1 MKRSISLLAC
11 LIFTALLPLAL
22 NAQDNDLKINLNPG
36 GKNRDKAGQRTSF
49 SSHFGFGPTF
59 VSTISKVFDG
69 TYYPEFKPF
78 SSWSSDLGLHVRS
91 RLGGPKS
98 QVGISLGLT
107 WRYLNIE
114 TDQGAFTR
122 DMFPGEYRY
131 TDGGGNVDYRN
142 TELNVHTLSIPLL
155 LDFTGKKWGFAAG
168 GFFGWRVGNSSE
180 VDFKDG
186 KLLTDVTVRDE
197 FGLNKTVYG
206 LTAQLGHKRVRLY
219 ANYFLS
225 NLFAENEPYDFRIT
239 QVGLCFQ

>member
-1 MKRSISLLAC
+1 MKRSISPLAC

-22 NAQDNDLKINLNPG
+22 NAQDNDLNINLNPG
-36 GKNRDKAGQRTSF
+36 GKKRDKAGQRTSF
-49 SSHFGFGPTF
+49 SSLFGFGPTF
-59 VSTISKVFDG
+59 VSSQNEAAG
-69 TYYPEFKPF
+69 TFYPEIKPF
-78 SSWSSDLGLHVRS
+78 SSWSTDLGLQFRT
-91 RLGGPKS
+91 RLGGTNS
-98 QVGISLGLT
+98 NAGLSLGLL
-107 WRYLNIE
+107 WRYINIE
-114 TDQGAFTR
+114 TDEAAFAKDASDAYVYGA
-122 DMFPGEYRY
+122 PS
-131 TDGGGNVDYRN
+131 GNINYRN